1 MTETLEKVQVVVDD
15 RERPSGVVPEL
26 EKLGRVVVKI
36 EHLSLG
42 DYCIDGA
49 VLIERK
55 TAADFAQSLMDGRL
69 FGQAVRMATSSLRPA
84 YILEGSSAEWSGL
97 GVSRESLQ
105 GALVSLMLIFDVPVF
120 RSSDPAESARLIF
133 YVGSQLVRLRDPGY
147 APYRQAKAKRKKTRQ
162 LRILQSLPGVGA
174 DRAKKLLERFTTV
187 RACFTASPTELSEV
201 EGIGSKT
208 AGAIDQVIN

>member
-1 MTETLEKVQVVVDD
+1 MSEITENIQVVVDD
-15 RERPSGVVPEL
+15 RERSLALVAEL
-26 EKLGRVVVKI
+26 KRSDRVVVQI
-36 EHLSLG
+36 EHLLVG

-105 GALVSLMLIFDVPVF
+105 GALVTLMLIFDVPVF
-120 RSSDPAESARLIF
+120 RSSDPAESARLIL
-133 YVGSQLVRLRDPGY
+133 YIGSQLVRACATLNMCLTGGP
-147 APYRQAKAKRKKTRQ
+147 KRRG
-162 LRILQSLPGVGA
+162 RRGG
-174 DRAKKLLERFTTV
+174 
-187 RACFTASPTELSEV
+187 
-201 EGIGSKT
+201 
-208 AGAIDQVIN
+208 N

>member
-1 MTETLEKVQVVVDD
+1 MVTETLEKVEVVVDD

-55 TAADFAQSLMDGRL
+55 TAADFAQSLIDGRL
-69 FGQAVRMATSSLRPA
+69 FSQAVRMANSSLRSA

-105 GALVSLMLIFDVPVF
+105 GALVTLMLIFDVPLF
-120 RSSDPAESARLIF
+120 RSSAPAESARLIL
-133 YVGSQLVRLRDPGY
+133 YIGSQLVRLRDSEY
-147 APYRQAKAKRKKTRQ
+147 VPY
-162 LRILQSLPGVGA
+162 
-174 DRAKKLLERFTTV
+174 
-187 RACFTASPTELSEV
+187 
-201 EGIGSKT
+201 
-208 AGAIDQVIN
+208 